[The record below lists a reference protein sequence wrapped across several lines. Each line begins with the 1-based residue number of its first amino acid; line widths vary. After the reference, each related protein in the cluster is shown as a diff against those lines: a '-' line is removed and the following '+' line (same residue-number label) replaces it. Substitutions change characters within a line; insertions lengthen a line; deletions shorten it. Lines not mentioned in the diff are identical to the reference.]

1 MPNMNA
7 VNGLFCEFHGEFE
20 SIVMDTV
27 SDKIE
32 PYLLDRMFEDFD
44 NLQEIYHDKLKKLCE
59 KEGENNG

>member
-1 MPNMNA
+1 MNA

-20 SIVMDTV
+20 AIVMDTV
-27 SDKIE
+27 GGKIE